1 MIIAVDGP
9 AGAGKGSLCSA
20 LQEHFGFAK
29 LDTGLLYRA
38 VGMKVLRDGN
48 DPEDP
53 VAAEAAALGLESN
66 ELDDPALRSDEAGQA
81 ASKVGAVP
89 GVRAALLEF
98 QQDFA
103 NNPPDGAKGAILD
116 GRDIGTA
123 VCPHAD
129 VKFYITAST
138 EIRAKR
144 RYKELLDR
152 GHKAI
157 YATVFEDMK
166 MRDARDQGRADAP
179 MAKADDALLLET
191 DEMDIPQ
198 VVSAALEFI
207 NSKTTET

>member
-1 MIIAVDGP
+1 M
-9 AGAGKGSLCSA
+9 
-20 LQEHFGFAK
+20 
-29 LDTGLLYRA
+29 
-38 VGMKVLRDGN
+38 
-48 DPEDP
+48 
-53 VAAEAAALGLESN
+53 
-66 ELDDPALRSDEAGQA
+66 
-81 ASKVGAVP
+81 
-89 GVRAALLEF
+89 
-98 QQDFA
+98 
-103 NNPPDGAKGAILD
+103 D

-152 GHKAI
+152 GHKTI